1 VAPRQQGHVLQAQG
15 ERPSRHRHQQPL
27 VRHKKT
33 LDGWFQ
39 QVTRA
44 RMDRIP
50 QDAE

>member
-15 ERPSRHRHQQPL
+15 ERASRHRHQQPL
-27 VRHKKT
+27 VRDKKT